1 MFAGVF
7 FYLFYLC
14 DTNNSDT
21 LKMKKIFL
29 SILLSLFINL
39 SFAAD
44 MYWGQT
50 GHRATGEIAT
60 KHLSKKARKEVDKIL
75 GGKSLA
81 FVSTYGDEIKSDSK
95 YREFGPWHYVN
106 LEPDQVKYDVALAA
120 EEGDL
125 LKALQKCKA
134 VLQDKNSSREEKE
147 FYLKML
153 VHFMGDLHQP
163 FHVGR
168 GEDKGGNDIQVRWF
182 NQGSNIHRVWDSDM
196 INSYQMSYTELAANT
211 DELTAQKLREIT
223 SGDFETWVYESRAL
237 ADKAYASV
245 EIGEKLSYRYMY
257 DWFPV
262 VREQLQ
268 KGGIRLAHV
277 LNEIYK

>member
-1 MFAGVF
+1 
-7 FYLFYLC
+7 
-14 DTNNSDT
+14 
-21 LKMKKIFL
+21 MKKIFL
-29 SILLSLFINL
+29 SLLCLLFINL
-39 SFAAD
+39 GFAAD

-50 GHRATGEIAT
+50 GHRATGEIASM
-60 KHLSKKARKEVDKIL
+60 HLSKKAKKEIDKIL
-75 GGKSLA
+75 SGKSLA
-81 FVSTYGDEIKSDSK
+81 FVSTYGDEIKSESK
-95 YREFGPWHYVN
+95 FREFGPMHYVN
-106 LEPDQVKYDVALAA
+106 MEPDQEKYDLALAA

-125 LKALQKCKA
+125 LKALRKCKA

-182 NQGSNIHRVWDSDM
+182 NEGSNIHRVWDSDM
-196 INSYQMSYTELAANT
+196 IDSYQMSYTELAENS
-211 DELTAQKLREIT
+211 DNLTAQKLREIT
-223 SGDFETWVYESRAL
+223 SGDFETWMYESRSL
-237 ADKAYASV
+237 AEKAYNSV

-262 VREQLQ
+262 VREQLH